1 MNGPIMDKITA
12 GVAAG
17 AVVSPWWLPAIK
29 AVSDGASIVLP
40 ILGCLWLLVQMVAF
54 FRGRK

>member
-29 AVSDGASIVLP
+29 AVSDGASILLP
-40 ILGCLWLLVQMVAF
+40 IVGLAWLLIQIVAF
-54 FRGRK
+54 FRRRK